1 MGIEPLDT
9 KAPTV
14 KDFAALFRKVVTA
27 LEKAKESMKLQVDKH
42 RPPTP
47 DYQVG
52 QQVWLST
59 DHLCMLNCPL
69 KKLTEK
75 WIGPY
80 EVLQVTPNA
89 VELKLPRSLKIH
101 PVINVS

>member
-1 MGIEPLDT
+1 MISEVTTDSLFGITRSYSPRMGVEPT
-9 KAPTV
+9 ETTAPAA
-14 KDFAALFRKVVTA
+14 KDFAVIFNKVVEA
-27 LEKAKESMKLQVDKH
+27 SEKAKLLMKIQADRH
-42 RPPTP
+42 WNPTP

-59 DHLCMLNCPL
+59 DNLRMLNHAS

-80 EVLQVTPNA
+80 EVT
-89 VELKLPRSLKIH
+89 
-101 PVINVS
+101 